1 VLCRLESDASGAD
14 VDFETDSAT
23 IEHILPEHPT
33 DEWFDLFDDKQFSQ
47 SVYRVGNL
55 ALLESKKNRQVGN
68 APFDQKLAAYQS
80 SRYVTTN
87 RLAIDPPETWTPEQI
102 ALRQR
107 QMARRAVHLWR
118 A

>member
-1 VLCRLESDASGAD
+1 MIGSIASRRWNN
-14 VDFETDSAT
+14 F
-23 IEHILPEHPT
+23 
-33 DEWFDLFDDKQFSQ
+33 FNDKQLSQ

-55 ALLESKKNRQVGN
+55 ALLESKKNRLPAN
-68 APFDQKLAAYQS
+68 SPFDQKLAAYQS
-80 SRYVTTN
+80 SRYVTTS

-107 QMARRAVHLWR
+107 QMARRAVHLSR